1 MNQQAS
7 IAIALAAGIVGGMIA
22 IAGLQPTAFSLPLLV
37 LAPAP
42 VYFAALGWGTRAGV
56 IAAVTATVLG
66 LVWQAP
72 IALAFGGALLF
83 APAAYAGH
91 LANLAQPNPAGPGMI
106 WYPLSGILLRLM
118 LMLMAGF
125 IVTGLAVGYDQAKI
139 SEAFAIMFRDLMAD
153 GGATAP
159 SDEVLRS
166 YAETYTSML
175 PAIFA
180 GMWLLGH
187 VLVLHLSAIA
197 TARMGRLARPPEDIA
212 ANITLPR
219 EALAMPLFGVIGMF
233 FLGSPG
239 IEIAALAAGLG
250 IAGFA
255 MVGLGELHTMT
266 RGRPGR
272 GAILMLSYLLL
283 LVFGF
288 PVFVLAV
295 MGALRALRSN
305 PNNPSIP
312 GPPRGGSS
320 NNQTS

>member
-1 MNQQAS
+1 MNSQAT
-7 IAIALAAGIVGGMIA
+7 IAIALAAGLVGGMIA
-22 IAGLQPTAFSLPLLV
+22 LAGLQPTAFSLPLLI

-42 VYFAALGWGTRAGV
+42 VYVAALGWGTRAGV
-56 IAAVTATVLG
+56 IAAVTATMLG

-72 IALAFGGALLF
+72 IALAFGGTLLF

-118 LMLMAGF
+118 LMLLGGF

-139 SEAFAIMFRDLMAD
+139 AEAFAVMFRDIMAD
-153 GGATAP
+153 GGATVP
-159 SDEVLRS
+159 SDEDLLR

-175 PAIFA
+175 PAVFA

-187 VLVLHLSAIA
+187 VLIMHLSAVV
-197 TARMGRLARPPEDIA
+197 TARTGRLARPAEDIA
-212 ANITLPR
+212 ANIGLPK
-219 EALAMPLFGVIGMF
+219 EALAIPLFGIIGMLL
-233 FLGSPG
+233 LGSPG
-239 IEIAALAAGLG
+239 IEVAALATGLG

-255 MVGLGELHTMT
+255 IVGLGELHTMT
-266 RGRPGR
+266 RGKPGR
-272 GAILMLSYLLL
+272 GLILIVSYLLL

-295 MGALRALRSN
+295 MGAIRALRSN
-305 PNNPSIP
+305 PNNPSMP
-312 GPPRGGSS
+312 NMPRGGTPGS
-320 NNQTS
+320 